1 MSSVGVEAAIAAVT
15 LPVLPPVLLPVLPP
29 VLQAISYGRVTASIM
44 IITAAPW
51 HQLLMIWPIK
61 YYCTQ
66 PDMN

>member
-15 LPVLPPVLLPVLPP
+15 LPVLLPVLPS
-29 VLQAISYGRVTASIM
+29 VLQAISYGRVTASIV